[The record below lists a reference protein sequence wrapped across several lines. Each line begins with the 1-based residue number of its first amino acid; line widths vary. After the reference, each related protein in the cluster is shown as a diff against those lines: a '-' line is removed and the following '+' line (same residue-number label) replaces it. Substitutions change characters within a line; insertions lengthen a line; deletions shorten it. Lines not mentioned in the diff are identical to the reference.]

1 LLGLWLALPHNKK
14 PVLEDKTNM
23 KLSIFNE
30 LDFLPALRALF
41 KELQVPINAV
51 TDSSINA
58 RDILTSTY
66 RDRESFNRIDE
77 VYFLGMVDDG
87 AFRGKGA
94 IALASVQ
101 EFTKDYEGIVIFGV
115 TLHERP
121 NGLLPTRSQLAEISR
136 AFNREF
142 CYTPVVVVFR
152 YAGADGEYLA
162 FANTERSKFKRN
174 QEGEKAGKV
183 TLLRDIDI
191 RQPHSGHER
200 ILADLKIPNAGKDR
214 VDSFDKLY
222 KYWQKVLDVS
232 LLNKQFYKEV
242 SYWYLDACKKVVFPK
257 DAKSNQDSLI
267 RLITRLMFVWFLK
280 EKKLVP
286 DVLFH
291 REDLQGILKSLEP
304 QESSYYKAILQNL
317 FFATLNTEWGDRRF
331 RKKGKSKGD
340 RDQAYM
346 VHNEFRYADA
356 FVDAEGTLDAYFKEI
371 PFLNGGLF
379 ECLDRRDENEPEI
392 RIDGFSDRLDN
403 VLSVPNE
410 LFFGEAQDVDLNADF
425 GTSRKKYQVRGLIEI
440 FNSYKFTIAENTP
453 LEEDVALDPELLGQV
468 FENLLAAYNPETQ
481 TTARKQT
488 GSFYTPREIVNYMVD
503 ESLIAY
509 FKNELLRE
517 NVGFVEVGRRQSDI
531 FGNEYKQ
538 GQLTIQQKLDQNPFQ
553 GKEAELE
560 QKLRQLFSFD
570 DVNPFVGDDR
580 IQERLIQALDSC
592 KILDPACGSGAFPM
606 GVLQKMVHILA
617 KLDPRNVLWKERQ
630 IARLNKLTSDAE
642 DIEDEKTRT
651 DTLKSLDVQKQ
662 NLERAFE
669 RNELGYGRKLFLIQN
684 CIYGVD
690 IQPIAAQIA
699 KLRFFISL
707 IIDQL
712 ENKDEDNRGILPLPN
727 LETKFV
733 TANTL
738 VGIEKSEQ
746 LSLFL
751 STPAIQ
757 VKQKRLEKLRRD
769 HFFARTFK
777 TKKEKSKQ
785 DKQLRQ
791 EISQF
796 LKDNSFPRDVADLL
810 SQWEPYNPNS
820 VATFFNPAWM
830 FGLNEGFDI
839 VIGNPPYV
847 RQEQIK
853 DLKPILQK
861 QFSCYTGVADLFV
874 YFFERGYQLLNTGGV
889 LSYICSNKYFRSGY
903 GEKLRDFLGKN
914 TTVQQLV
921 DFGDTD
927 VFTAIAYPSIILFS
941 KEKASKNAQLKALS
955 WQQTEDLRDFP
966 NVFDAQNF
974 LMPQSALKADG
985 WRLENTQVLDLLA
998 KLRNAGKPLGEY
1010 VNGKFYYGI
1019 KTGFNEAFVIDRATR
1034 DKLIAEH
1041 PSSAEVIKPLLRGRD
1056 VKRWCVDYQDL
1067 YLIFTRR
1074 GTDIKKYPAIEKY
1087 LGQYKE
1093 QLTPSVGRK
1102 AGNYKWHDIQDNV
1115 AYWEEFEK
1123 PKIIYPNI
1131 CKRNEFAWDESGY
1144 YTNQKAF
1151 IIPCNDKTLL
1161 AILNSSVMTF
1171 LFDKLLPKLQGD
1183 FYEPSS
1189 IFMKDFPIPTA
1200 TEVEQKAIETLVGY
1214 VLYLTAALK
1223 DIPSS
1228 GKEFMASAD
1237 DQLMLSYFEQI
1248 IDAAVMELYLPEEL
1262 HAGDKYFMRHL
1273 LQEKLP
1279 NIDKI
1284 KGDKMTELRVIF
1296 RRLFDRDHPIRT
1308 NIYFLGNLDIVKI
1321 IRGLA

>member
-1 LLGLWLALPHNKK
+1 
-14 PVLEDKTNM
+14 M

-66 RDRESFNRIDE
+66 RDRESFNLIDD

-94 IALASVQ
+94 ITLASVQ
-101 EFTKDYEGIVIFGV
+101 EFTKDYEGVVIFGV
-115 TLHERP
+115 TLKGREG
-121 NGLLPTRSQLAEISR
+121 GLLPTRSHLAEISR

-142 CYTPVVVVFR
+142 CYTPVVVVFK
-152 YAGADGEYLA
+152 YAGADREYLA

-242 SYWYLDACKKVVFPK
+242 STWYFHACKQVVFPK
-257 DAKSNQDSLI
+257 DAKDNQESLI

-280 EKKLVP
+280 EKGLVP
-286 DVLFH
+286 DTLF
-291 REDLQGILKSLEP
+291 DKQDIQSILKSLEP
-304 QESSYYKAILQNL
+304 QESTYYKAILQNL
-317 FFATLNTEWGDRRF
+317 FFATLNTEKERAFIKRSG
-331 RKKGKSKGD
+331 S
-340 RDQAYM
+340 QSHQYM
-346 VHNEFRYADA
+346 VHNVFRYED
-356 FVDAEGTLDAYFKEI
+356 YFQEPDRVIDRYFAAI

-379 ECLDRRDENEPEI
+379 ECLDVAPKKNTKELEI
-392 RIDGFSDRLDN
+392 RIDGFSDN
-403 VLSVPNE
+403 SKNILSVPND
-410 LFFGEAQDVDLNADF
+410 LFFGDLQDVDLNADF
-425 GTSRKKYQVRGLIEI
+425 GTSRKKYQVRGLVEI
-440 FNSYKFTIAENTP
+440 FKSYKFTIAENTP
-453 LEEDVALDPELLGQV
+453 FEEDVALDPELLGQV

-509 FKNELLRE
+509 LKNQLLTE
-517 NVGFVEVGRRQSDI
+517 NVTFLEVGKRQTDI
-531 FGNEYKQ
+531 FGNEYKA
-538 GQLTIQQKLDQNPFQ
+538 GQLTIQEQLNQNPFK

-560 QKLRQLFSFD
+560 QKLRLLLSFD
-570 DVNPFVGDDR
+570 DGNPFAGDEAV
-580 IQERLIQALDSC
+580 QERLIQALDSC

-606 GVLQKMVHILA
+606 GVLQKMVHILS
-617 KLDPRNVLWKERQ
+617 KLDPSNARWRNQQREKAIAPLLADIQLAEKISYEEAREKAIGELRDRLAQ
-630 IARLNKLTSDAE
+630 IEADFANN
-642 DIEDEKTRT
+642 EK
-651 DTLKSLDVQKQ
+651 D
-662 NLERAFE
+662 
-669 RNELGYGRKLFLIQN
+669 YPRKLFLIEN

-690 IQPIAAQIA
+690 IQPIALQIA
-699 KLRFFISL
+699 KLRCFISL
-707 IIDQL
+707 IVEQKVDNSQP
-712 ENKDEDNRGILPLPN
+712 NRGILPLPN

-733 TANTL
+733 AAN
-738 VGIEKSEQ
+738 
-746 LSLFL
+746 SLIRFSDQMNL
-751 STPAIQ
+751 RSPA
-757 VKQKRLEKLRRD
+757 VETLEKELKEVRQKHFTARSKATKDKYRNRDQELRN
-769 HFFARTFK
+769 A
-777 TKKEKSKQ
+777 
-785 DKQLRQ
+785 
-791 EISQF
+791 IG
-796 LKDNSFPRDVADLL
+796 DLL
-810 SQWEPYNPNS
+810 KGTGLEEALADSLARWNPYNQNTS
-820 VATFFNPAWM
+820 ADFFDAEWM
-830 FGLNEGFDI
+830 FGISDGFDI

-853 DLKPILQK
+853 ELKPTLQK

-914 TTVQQLV
+914 TTIQQLV

-941 KEKASKNAQLKALS
+941 KEKASKDAQLKALS
-955 WQQTEDLRDFP
+955 WQQTEALNEFP
-966 NVFDAQNF
+966 TVFDAQNF

-1010 VNGKFYYGI
+1010 VNGKFYRGI
-1019 KTGFNEAFVIDRATR
+1019 LTGFNEAFVIDRATR

-1056 VKRWCVDYQDL
+1056 VKRWSLDYQDL
-1067 YLIFTRR
+1067 WLIFTRR
-1074 GTDIKKYPAIEKY
+1074 GTDIKKYPAIEKH
-1087 LGQYKE
+1087 LGQYKQ

-1214 VLYLTAALK
+1214 VLHLTAALK

-1273 LQEKLP
+1273 LQENLP

-1308 NIYFLGNLDIVKI
+1308 NIYFLRNLDIVKI
-1321 IRGLA
+1321 IRGQA

>member
-1 LLGLWLALPHNKK
+1 MNL
-14 PVLEDKTNM
+14 T
-23 KLSIFNE
+23 IFNQ
-30 LDFLPALRALF
+30 LDFLPALREFF
-41 KELQVPINAV
+41 KALQVPVNAV
-51 TDSSINA
+51 TDAPIA
-58 RDILTSTY
+58 ATDILGNSY
-66 RDRESFNRIDE
+66 KDRESFNLIDE

-87 AFRGKGA
+87 AFRKKGA

-101 EFTKDYEGIVIFGV
+101 DFTKDYDGVVIFGV
-115 TLHERP
+115 TLRGREG
-121 NGLLPTRSQLAEISR
+121 GLLPTRSQLAEISR

-142 CYTPVVVVFR
+142 CYTPVVVVFK
-152 YAGADGEYLA
+152 YADADGEYLA
-162 FANTERSKFKRN
+162 FANTERSKYKRN

-191 RQPHSGHER
+191 RQPHSGHEK

-214 VDSFDKLY
+214 VDSFEKLY

-242 SYWYLDACKKVVFPK
+242 STWYFHACKQVVFPK
-257 DAKSNQDSLI
+257 DAKKDNQESLI

-280 EKKLVP
+280 EKGLVP
-286 DVLFH
+286 DALF
-291 REDLQGILKSLEP
+291 DKQDIQSILKSLEP
-304 QESSYYKAILQNL
+304 QESTYYKAILQNL
-317 FFATLNTEWGDRRF
+317 FFATLNTE
-331 RKKGKSKGD
+331 GKHEFIKESSGG
-340 RDQAYM
+340 RNSRYM
-346 VHNEFRYADA
+346 VHNTFRYQDY
-356 FVDAEGTLDAYFKEI
+356 FQQPHQVIERYFKEI

-379 ECLDRRDENEPEI
+379 ECLDRRDENEPEV
-392 RIDGFSDRLDN
+392 RIDGFSN
-403 VLSVPNE
+403 NPKNPLSVPNE
-410 LFFGEAQDVDLNADF
+410 LFFGELQDVDLNADF
-425 GTSRKKYQVRGLIEI
+425 GTSRKKYQVRGLVEI
-440 FNSYKFTIAENTP
+440 FKSYKFTIAENTP
-453 LEEDVALDPELLGQV
+453 FEEDVALDPELLGQV

-509 FKNELLRE
+509 LKNQLLNE
-517 NVGFVEVGRRQSDI
+517 NVVFLEVGKRQTDI
-531 FGNEYKQ
+531 FGNEYKA
-538 GQLTIQQKLDQNPFQ
+538 GQLTIQEQLNQNPFK

-560 QKLRQLFSFD
+560 QKLRQLLSFD
-570 DVNPFVGDDR
+570 DVNPFAGDDVV
-580 IQERLIQALDSC
+580 QERLIKALDNC

-617 KLDPRNVLWKERQ
+617 KLDPHNERWRNQQREREILPVLEDLQQAQKISYEQARDAAIAQLQERLAQ
-630 IARLNKLTSDAE
+630 
-642 DIEDEKTRT
+642 IEDDFANNEK
-651 DTLKSLDVQKQ
+651 D
-662 NLERAFE
+662 
-669 RNELGYGRKLFLIQN
+669 YPRKLFLIEN

-690 IQPIAAQIA
+690 IQPIALQIA
-699 KLRFFISL
+699 KLRCFISL
-707 IIDQL
+707 IVEQKVDNNQP
-712 ENKDEDNRGILPLPN
+712 NRGILPLPN

-733 TANTL
+733 AAN
-738 VGIEKSEQ
+738 
-746 LSLFL
+746 SLIRFSDQMNL
-751 STPAIQ
+751 RSPA
-757 VKQKRLEKLRRD
+757 VEVLEKELKEVRQKHFTARSKATKDKYRERDQELRN
-769 HFFARTFK
+769 
-777 TKKEKSKQ
+777 
-785 DKQLRQ
+785 
-791 EISQF
+791 EI
-796 LKDNSFPRDVADLL
+796 RDLL
-810 SQWEPYNPNS
+810 KGVGLNAALADSLANWNPYNQNTS
-820 VATFFNPAWM
+820 ADFFDPEWM
-830 FGLNEGFDI
+830 FGIGDGFDI

-853 DLKPILQK
+853 ELKPILKK
-861 QFSCYTGVADLFV
+861 QFDCYTGVADLFV
-874 YFFERGYQLLNTGGV
+874 YFFERGYQLLNAGGV

-903 GEKLRDFLGKN
+903 GNKLRDFLGKN
-914 TTVQQLV
+914 TTIQQLI

-941 KEKASKNAQLKALS
+941 KEKASKDAQFKALS
-955 WQQTEDLRDFP
+955 WTQTEALNEFP
-966 NVFDAQNF
+966 TVFNAQNF

-985 WRLENTQVLDLLA
+985 WRLENTEVLDLLA

-1010 VNGKFYYGI
+1010 VNGKFYRGI
-1019 KTGFNEAFVIDRATR
+1019 LTGFNEAFVIDRATR

-1056 VKRWCVDYQDL
+1056 VKRWSLDYQDL
-1067 YLIFTRR
+1067 WLIFTRR
-1074 GTDIKKYPAIEKY
+1074 GTDIKKYPAIEKH
-1087 LGQYKE
+1087 LGQYKQ

-1200 TEVEQKAIETLVGY
+1200 TEAEQKAIETLVGY

-1248 IDAAVMELYLPEEL
+1248 IDAVVMELYLPEEL

-1273 LQEKLP
+1273 LQENLP

-1308 NIYFLGNLDIVKI
+1308 NIYFLRNLDIVKI
-1321 IRGLA
+1321 IRGQA

>member
-1 LLGLWLALPHNKK
+1 MNL
-14 PVLEDKTNM
+14 T
-23 KLSIFNE
+23 IFNE
-30 LDFLPALRALF
+30 LDFLPALREFF
-41 KELQVPINAV
+41 KVLQVPIAAV
-51 TDSSINA
+51 TDKPIAA
-58 RDILTSTY
+58 RDILESNY
-66 RDRESFNRIDE
+66 KDNESFRLIDQ
-77 VYFLGMVDDG
+77 VYLLGMVDDA
-87 AFRGKGA
+87 AFRGGKSLD
-94 IALASVQ
+94 ISQ
-101 EFTKDYEGIVIFGV
+101 IKSDYDGIVIFGV
-115 TLHERP
+115 TLKIRDG
-121 NGLLPTRSQLAEISR
+121 GLLPTRSHLAEISR

-142 CYTPVVVVFR
+142 CYTPVVVVFK
-152 YAGADGEYLA
+152 YAGADREYLA

-242 SYWYLDACKKVVFPK
+242 STWYFHACKQVVFPK
-257 DAKSNQDSLI
+257 DAKDNQESLI

-280 EKKLVP
+280 EKGLVP
-286 DVLFH
+286 DTLF
-291 REDLQGILKSLEP
+291 DKQDIQSILKSLEP
-304 QESSYYKAILQNL
+304 QESTYYKAILQNL
-317 FFATLNTEWGDRRF
+317 FFATLNTEKERAFIKRSG
-331 RKKGKSKGD
+331 S
-340 RDQAYM
+340 QSHQYM
-346 VHNEFRYADA
+346 VHNVFRYED
-356 FVDAEGTLDAYFKEI
+356 YFQEPDRVIDRYFAAI

-379 ECLDRRDENEPEI
+379 ECLDVAPKKNTKELEI
-392 RIDGFSDRLDN
+392 RIDGFSDN
-403 VLSVPNE
+403 SKNILSVPND
-410 LFFGEAQDVDLNADF
+410 LFFGDLQDVDLNADF
-425 GTSRKKYQVRGLIEI
+425 GTSRKKYQVRGLVEI
-440 FNSYKFTIAENTP
+440 FKSYKFTIAENTP
-453 LEEDVALDPELLGQV
+453 FEEDVALDPELLGQV

-509 FKNELLRE
+509 LKNQLLTE
-517 NVGFVEVGRRQSDI
+517 NVTFLEVGKRQTDI
-531 FGNEYKQ
+531 FGNEYKA
-538 GQLTIQQKLDQNPFQ
+538 GQLTIQEQLNQNPFK

-560 QKLRQLFSFD
+560 QKLRLLLSFD
-570 DVNPFVGDDR
+570 DGNPFAGDEAV
-580 IQERLIQALDSC
+580 QERLIQALDSC

-606 GVLQKMVHILA
+606 GVLQKMVHILS
-617 KLDPRNVLWKERQ
+617 KLDPSNARWRNQQREKAIAPLLADIQLAEKISYEEAREKAIGELRDRLAQ
-630 IARLNKLTSDAE
+630 IEADFANN
-642 DIEDEKTRT
+642 EK
-651 DTLKSLDVQKQ
+651 D
-662 NLERAFE
+662 
-669 RNELGYGRKLFLIQN
+669 YPRKLFLIEN

-690 IQPIAAQIA
+690 IQPIALQIA
-699 KLRFFISL
+699 KLRCFISL
-707 IIDQL
+707 IVEQKVDNSQP
-712 ENKDEDNRGILPLPN
+712 NRGILPLPN

-733 TANTL
+733 AAN
-738 VGIEKSEQ
+738 
-746 LSLFL
+746 SLIRFSDQMNL
-751 STPAIQ
+751 RSPA
-757 VKQKRLEKLRRD
+757 VETLEKELKEVRQKHFTARSKATKDKYRNRDQELRN
-769 HFFARTFK
+769 A
-777 TKKEKSKQ
+777 
-785 DKQLRQ
+785 
-791 EISQF
+791 IG
-796 LKDNSFPRDVADLL
+796 DLL
-810 SQWEPYNPNS
+810 KGTGLEEALADSLARWNPYNQNTS
-820 VATFFNPAWM
+820 ADFFDAEWM
-830 FGLNEGFDI
+830 FGISDGFDI

-853 DLKPILQK
+853 ELKPTLQK

-914 TTVQQLV
+914 TTIQQLV

-941 KEKASKNAQLKALS
+941 KEKASKDAQLKALS
-955 WQQTEDLRDFP
+955 WQQTEALNEFP
-966 NVFDAQNF
+966 TVFDAQNF

-1010 VNGKFYYGI
+1010 VNGKFYRGI
-1019 KTGFNEAFVIDRATR
+1019 LTGFNEAFVIDRATR

-1056 VKRWCVDYQDL
+1056 VKRWSLDYQDL
-1067 YLIFTRR
+1067 WLIFTRR
-1074 GTDIKKYPAIEKY
+1074 GTDIKKYPAIEKH
-1087 LGQYKE
+1087 LGQYKQ

-1214 VLYLTAALK
+1214 VLHLTAALK

-1273 LQEKLP
+1273 LQENLP

-1308 NIYFLGNLDIVKI
+1308 NIYFLRNLDIVKI
-1321 IRGLA
+1321 IRGQA

>member
-1 LLGLWLALPHNKK
+1 MNL
-14 PVLEDKTNM
+14 T
-23 KLSIFNE
+23 IFNQ
-30 LDFLPALRALF
+30 LDFLPALREFF
-41 KELQVPINAV
+41 KALQVPVNAV
-51 TDSSINA
+51 TDAPIAA
-58 RDILTSTY
+58 RDILSNNY
-66 RDRESFNRIDE
+66 RDREPFNRIDE

-101 EFTKDYEGIVIFGV
+101 EFTKDYEGVVIFGV
-115 TLHERP
+115 TLKGRKG
-121 NGLLPTRSQLAEISR
+121 GLLPTRSQLAEISR

-242 SYWYLDACKKVVFPK
+242 STWYFHACKQVVFPK
-257 DAKSNQDSLI
+257 DAKGNQESLI

-280 EKKLVP
+280 EKGLVP
-286 DVLFH
+286 DALF
-291 REDLQGILKSLEP
+291 DKQDIQSLLKSLEP
-304 QESSYYKAILQNL
+304 QESTYYKAILQNL
-317 FFATLNTEWGDRRF
+317 FFATLNTE
-331 RKKGKSKGD
+331 GKREFIKESSGG
-340 RDQAYM
+340 RNSRYM
-346 VHNEFRYADA
+346 VHNTFRYQDY
-356 FVDAEGTLDAYFKEI
+356 FQQPDHVIERYFKEI

-379 ECLDRRDENEPEI
+379 ECLDRRDENEPEV
-392 RIDGFSDRLDN
+392 RIDGFSN
-403 VLSVPNE
+403 NPKNPLSVPNE
-410 LFFGEAQDVDLNADF
+410 LFFGELQDVDLNADF
-425 GTSRKKYQVRGLIEI
+425 GTSRKKYQVRGLVEI
-440 FNSYKFTIAENTP
+440 FKSYKFTIAENTP
-453 LEEDVALDPELLGQV
+453 FEEDVALDPELLGQV

-509 FKNELLRE
+509 LKNQLLNE
-517 NVGFVEVGRRQSDI
+517 NVTFLEVGKRQTDV
-531 FGNEYKQ
+531 FGNEHKA
-538 GQLTIQQKLDQNPFQ
+538 GQLTIQEQLNQNPFK

-560 QKLRQLFSFD
+560 QKLRQLLSFD
-570 DVNPFVGDDR
+570 DVNPFAGDDAV
-580 IQERLIQALDSC
+580 QERLIKALDSC

-617 KLDPRNVLWKERQ
+617 KLDHKNLKWQKLQRQKVQEETNQVFYIANKDERQ
-630 IARLNKLTSDAE
+630 KRL
-642 DIEDEKTRT
+642 IEINEAFDEKMN
-651 DTLKSLDVQKQ
+651 DP
-662 NLERAFE
+662 N
-669 RNELGYGRKLFLIQN
+669 YGRKLFLIEN

-690 IQPIAAQIA
+690 IQPIALQIT
-699 KLRFFISL
+699 KLRCFIAL
-707 IIDQL
+707 IVEQAVDRSKK
-712 ENKDEDNRGILPLPN
+712 NSGILPLPN

-733 TANTL
+733 AANSLISLPIQMSLRTETVQNKEKELKEVRQKHFTARSKATKDKYR
-738 VGIEKSEQ
+738 E
-746 LSLFL
+746 
-751 STPAIQ
+751 
-757 VKQKRLEKLRRD
+757 RD
-769 HFFARTFK
+769 H
-777 TKKEKSKQ
+777 E
-785 DKQLRQ
+785 LRN
-791 EISQF
+791 EIKLL
-796 LKDNSFPRDVADLL
+796 LKAIDLNKDLADTLA
-810 SQWEPYNPNS
+810 SWNPYNQNTK
-820 VATFFNPAWM
+820 ADFFDAEWM
-830 FGLNEGFDI
+830 FGISDGFDI

-853 DLKPILQK
+853 ELKPSLQK

-941 KEKASKNAQLKALS
+941 KEKASKDAQLKALS
-955 WQQTEDLRDFP
+955 WQQTEALNEFP
-966 NVFDAQNF
+966 TVFDAQNF

-1019 KTGFNEAFVIDRATR
+1019 KTGFNEAFVINRDTR

-1041 PSSAEVIKPLLRGRD
+1041 PSSAEIIKPFLRGRD
-1056 VKRWCVDYQDL
+1056 IKKWRVESADL
-1067 YLIFTRR
+1067 YLLFIPWHFPLHQDSKITGASEKAEQELRKR
-1074 GTDIKKYPAIEKY
+1074 YPSIYNHLLKFKTELSARNQAETGIRYEWY
-1087 LGQYKE
+1087 ALQRCAA
-1093 QLTPSVGRK
+1093 S
-1102 AGNYKWHDIQDNV
+1102 
-1115 AYWEEFEK
+1115 YWREFEN
-1123 PKIIYPNI
+1123 PKIVYQEIATYQS
-1131 CKRNEFAWDESGY
+1131 FAWDQTG
-1144 YTNQKAF
+1144 KF
-1151 IIPCNDKTLL
+1151 MDKTTFMIPNAEIYLI
-1161 AILNSSVMTF
+1161 AILNSSVVWFF
-1171 LFDKLLPKLQGD
+1171 LDKIVSKLQGGS
-1183 FYEPSS
+1183 YTMQS
-1189 IFMKDFPIPTA
+1189 IYISQIPIPTIA
-1200 TEVEQKAIETLVGY
+1200 EAEQKSIETLVGY
-1214 VLYLTAALK
+1214 VLHLTATLK

-1273 LQEKLP
+1273 LQENLP

-1296 RRLFDRDHPIRT
+1296 RRLFDRDRPIRT

-1321 IRGLA
+1321 IRGQA

>member
-1 LLGLWLALPHNKK
+1 
-14 PVLEDKTNM
+14 
-23 KLSIFNE
+23 
-30 LDFLPALRALF
+30 
-41 KELQVPINAV
+41 
-51 TDSSINA
+51 
-58 RDILTSTY
+58 
-66 RDRESFNRIDE
+66 
-77 VYFLGMVDDG
+77 MVDDA
-87 AFRGKGA
+87 AFRGGKSLD
-94 IALASVQ
+94 ISQ
-101 EFTKDYEGIVIFGV
+101 IKSDYDGIVIFGV
-115 TLHERP
+115 TLKVREGGRDG
-121 NGLLPTRSQLAEISR
+121 GLLPTRSQLAEISR

-142 CYTPVVVVFR
+142 CYTPVVVVFK

-191 RQPHSGHER
+191 NNTHSGHKK

-242 SYWYLDACKKVVFPK
+242 STWYFHACKQVFFPK
-257 DAKSNQDSLI
+257 DAKPDNQESLI

-280 EKKLVP
+280 EKGLVP
-286 DVLFH
+286 DALFDK
-291 REDLQGILKSLEP
+291 EDIQSILKSLEP
-304 QESSYYKAILQNL
+304 QESTYYKAILQNL
-317 FFATLNTEWGDRRF
+317 FFATLNTE
-331 RKKGKSKGD
+331 GKREFIKESSGG
-340 RDQAYM
+340 RNSQHM
-346 VHNEFRYADA
+346 VHNVFRYKDYFQESDQIIKKYFAD
-356 FVDAEGTLDAYFKEI
+356 I

-379 ECLDRRDENEPEI
+379 ECLDVPSEKDKPDTAK
-392 RIDGFSDRLDN
+392 RIDGFSNHPSN

-410 LFFGEAQDVDLNADF
+410 LFFGELQDVDLNADF

-440 FNSYKFTIAENTP
+440 FKSYKFTIAENTP
-453 LEEDVALDPELLGQV
+453 FEEDVALDPELLGQV

-509 FKNELLRE
+509 LKNQLLKE
-517 NVGFVEVGRRQSDI
+517 NVVFLEVGKRQTDI
-531 FGNEYKQ
+531 FGNEYKA
-538 GQLTIQQKLDQNPFQ
+538 GQLTIQEQLNQNPFK

-560 QKLRQLFSFD
+560 QKLRQLISFD
-570 DVNPFVGDDR
+570 DVNPFAGDEAV
-580 IQERLIQALDSC
+580 QERLIKALDNC

-617 KLDPRNVLWKERQ
+617 KLDPHNERWRKQQKEKAIAPLLQDIQFAEKISYEEARDKAIAQLKERLAQ
-630 IARLNKLTSDAE
+630 IES
-642 DIEDEKTRT
+642 
-651 DTLKSLDVQKQ
+651 S
-662 NLERAFE
+662 FE
-669 RNELGYGRKLFLIQN
+669 NEMDYPRKLFLIQN

-690 IQPIAAQIA
+690 IQPIALQIA
-699 KLRFFISL
+699 KLRCFIAL
-707 IIDQL
+707 IVEQKVDDTKP
-712 ENKDEDNRGILPLPN
+712 NTNRGILPLPN

-733 TANTL
+733 AANTL
-738 VGIEKSEQ
+738 IGIEKNQQ
-746 LSLFL
+746 LSIFD
-751 STPAIQ
+751 TQEIQ
-757 VKQKRLEKLRRD
+757 AKQVHLEKLRRE
-769 HFFARTFK
+769 HFFARSLA
-777 TKKEKSKQ
+777 TKRKKRDE
-785 DKQLRQ
+785 DEQLCR
-791 EISQF
+791 EIAEI
-796 LKDNSFPRDVADLL
+796 LLRNKFPNVDLL
-810 SQWEPYNPNS
+810 QNWKPYDQNASAN
-820 VATFFNPAWM
+820 FFDPEWM
-830 FGLNEGFDI
+830 FGVADGFDI

-853 DLKPILQK
+853 ELKPTLQK

-914 TTVQQLV
+914 TTIQQLV

-941 KEKASKNAQLKALS
+941 KEKASKDARLKALS
-955 WQQTEDLRDFP
+955 WKQTETLNEFP
-966 NVFDAQNF
+966 TVFDAQNF

-985 WRLENTQVLDLLA
+985 WRLENTQVLDLLT

-1010 VNGKFYYGI
+1010 VNGKFYRGI
-1019 KTGFNEAFVIDRATR
+1019 LTGFNEAFVIDQATR
-1034 DKLIAEH
+1034 DKLISEH

-1056 VKRWCVDYQDL
+1056 VKRWSLDYQDL
-1067 YLIFTRR
+1067 WLIFTRR
-1074 GTDIKKYPAIEKY
+1074 GTDIKKYPAIEKH
-1087 LGQYKE
+1087 LGQYKQ

-1200 TEVEQKAIETLVGY
+1200 TEAEQKAIETLVGY
-1214 VLYLTAALK
+1214 VLHLTAALK
-1223 DIPSS
+1223 DIPSNPTTL
-1228 GKEFMASAD
+1228 
-1237 DQLMLSYFEQI
+1237 DQSVSDKRMNRYFEEI
-1248 IDAAVMELYLPEEL
+1248 IDALVMELYLPEEL
-1262 HAGDKYFMRHL
+1262 HTHDKYFMRYIL
-1273 LQEKLP
+1273 SENLP
-1279 NIDKI
+1279 NLEII
-1284 KGDKMTELRVIF
+1284 QGDKTQELRQIF
-1296 RRLFDRDHPIRT
+1296 GRLFDKEHPIRH
-1308 NIYFLGNLDIVKI
+1308 NLFLLNTIPVVHI
-1321 IRGLA
+1321 IEGKS